1 MSEITK
7 AIAAKQTQ
15 IVQLQSDI
23 AALQRAASI
32 LRGTSTQTKVLPGR
46 PKAKRKRRKVAAAK
60 GSPGWPKTTQTRKTT
75 WSTAEREAISRRM
88 RAYWAKR
95 RKARRSGG

>member
-23 AALQRAASI
+23 AALQRAASV
-32 LRGTSTQTKVLPGR
+32 LRGTSTQAKVLPGR
-46 PKAKRKRRKVAAAK
+46 LKAKRKRRKAAAAK
-60 GSPGWPKTTQTRKTT
+60 GSPGRKTTQTRKTT

-95 RKARRSGG
+95 RRARRSGG